1 MQALTLL
8 QKFFSVD
15 MVIYA
20 AIVLVAATAL
30 ARCTMPLSRVAARL
44 RRAAR
49 TIVTESKQNK
59 EKKSW
64 NDMHFLGDSLSATWA
79 DFLQNAEMRDA
90 HGETCDVTQYIN
102 EDTVIYALG
111 RTGFAGLAPGV
122 MTSLGI
128 LGTFL
133 GLVMGLS
140 GLSLTGADTEVVL
153 TAMDQLIRGMS
164 TAFLTSIV
172 GVCGSLLFNL
182 LNNRATDKCQKAI
195 DRFCEVFSLYAMP
208 KPVSEDT
215 AMLALQQE
223 QTTYIRQ
230 AVEDMSQKMAV
241 QMEQSIM
248 RAMLPVQRS
257 MDNFILAATQA
268 QVEGVKTAVAVF
280 DSRTDKKDADFVEE
294 RRVRT
299 AQTKEDTAQAIL
311 NVLAESKLGS
321 MPSTQLRAEVMK
333 EMGCSD
339 RTYIRAYGNLI
350 KSGEIIKKNIRQ
362 QDGKNQWYSFLYC
375 SETSGKV
382 PIN

>member
-1 MQALTLL
+1 MRANVWQAALPPLYLAASNLSVLFILWFGGKNVLGTGWRSWDIAAFTTFLSCFTKL
-8 QKFFSVD
+8 VVKSSKVAKLFNSVQKAEVSWKRIKPL
-15 MVIYA
+15 MKQPEQLEALHIPA
-20 AIVLVAATAL
+20 A
-30 ARCTMPLSRVAARL
+30 
-44 RRAAR
+44 
-49 TIVTESKQNK
+49 Q
-59 EKKSW
+59 
-64 NDMHFLGDSLSATWA
+64 
-79 DFLQNAEMRDA
+79 
-90 HGETCDVTQYIN
+90 DVTLENLSFSYGEGPI
-102 EDTVIYALG
+102 
-111 RTGFAGLAPGV
+111 F
-122 MTSLGI
+122 
-128 LGTFL
+128 
-133 GLVMGLS
+133 S

-223 QTTYIRQ
+223 QTAYIRQ

-268 QVEGVKTAVAVF
+268 QVEGVTTAVAVF

-321 MPSTQLRAEVMK
+321 MPSTQLRAEVVK
-333 EMGCSD
+333 ETGCSD
-339 RTYIRAYGNLI
+339 RTYIRAYGELV
-350 KSGEIIKKNIRQ
+350 KSGEVVKKNLCQ
-362 QDGKNQWYSFLYC
+362 QDGRNQWYSFLHC
-375 SETSGKV
+375 GGTSGEV